1 MYFHLSHFAF
11 FSLFLFKNIHL
22 PKFVNYYSSVFLYLS
37 ISIPKAAR
45 IIPQQSVPDF
55 FRNTLIYFLL
65 LPAAR
70 SLVVAKSLKSAEPL
84 KKKGDQ
90 GKSLILPAAKVPS
103 RPDTPFDS
111 AFNLVKVLQPPQEN
125 QRSSTRKSANSSKM
139 YFFPLFLV
147 FWRKR

>member
-1 MYFHLSHFAF
+1 MHEMKIHLSNFAF
-11 FSLFLFKNIHL
+11 FSLFLSKNIHL
-22 PKFVNYYSSVFLYLS
+22 SKFVNYYSSVFLYLN

-111 AFNLVKVLQPPQEN
+111 AFNLVKVLQPPRRN
-125 QRSSTRKSANSSKM
+125 LRKCANSRKM
-139 YFFPLFLV
+139 YFFPLFRM